1 MPADTTYRKIADCS
15 HQSTVTV
22 VTGGMGRVICE
33 ACGDVTIKSESMI
46 SGDLDRSKFSRD
58 ADSTEGHHRS
68 EAILGLGVLAAS
80 AFYRPFVFWSDN
92 AWDLSSPIKPLV
104 YGLVVFLLGLGA
116 YAMVGRRVG
125 RPLSTAVAVGLVLLV
140 LVHWN
145 RLRLIHPVLWIGIA
159 AASGMGLN
167 RLNYK
172 INRAVAVMAIAVL
185 GLSPIIQLVTS
196 HVRASESYPIVKLA
210 PRTPVEATGL
220 VEDVLLVV
228 VDSYPALAIADR
240 RFEHDASALRSTLTD
255 QGYEVAQLAWAQHT
269 FTGLA
274 IPSILELKPVVDAGP
289 TDFWGNRL
297 STYELLRGNNLVAF
311 SLRSAGYEYFHIESG
326 WDASACGNVDVCLRA
341 PWLDEITW
349 NLLVPSVLGG
359 WLVSTYGSFSVP
371 ATLAAT
377 ESLLDLEDR
386 FDNGRQDYVFA
397 HLLLPHAPFVVNS
410 ECEVID
416 QEPQDFES
424 ESGSG
429 IESGVYRSQLLCVDG
444 LIQSISGIA
453 GTRTAVMITADHGS
467 ASGGQVG
474 SPPET
479 WTDADIAE
487 RFGILLAYRLPG
499 ECPSP
504 EAATNIAVMRAIM
517 VCAVD
522 MELPENNGRYLIG
535 AVDPEWVDSD
545 RMDAIQESLG
555 E

>member
-1 MPADTTYRKIADCS
+1 M
-15 HQSTVTV
+15 TV
-22 VTGGMGRVICE
+22 VTGGMERVICE
-33 ACGDVTIKSESMI
+33 DCGDVTIRFESTS
-46 SGDLDRSKFSRD
+46 SGDLARSKFSRV
-58 ADSTEGHHRS
+58 ADSMEGRRRS
-68 EAILGLGVLAAS
+68 EAVLGLGVLAAS
-80 AFYRPFVFWSDN
+80 AFYRPLVFWSDN

-116 YAMVGRRVG
+116 YSLLARWVGRSVG
-125 RPLSTAVAVGLVLLV
+125 TALAVGLVLLV

-145 RLRLIHPVLWIGIA
+145 LLRLIHPVLWMGVA
-159 AASGMGLN
+159 AAAGMGVN
-167 RLNYK
+167 RLDYK
-172 INRAVAVMAIAVL
+172 INRAVAVLAIVVL

-196 HVRASESYPIVKLA
+196 HIRASESYPIVELA

-220 VEDVLLVV
+220 VEDVLLIV

-240 RFEHDASALRSTLTD
+240 RFEHDAGALRSTLSD
-255 QGYEVAQLAWAQHT
+255 QGYEVAQVAWAQHT
-269 FTGLA
+269 YTGLA

-297 STYELLRGNNLVAF
+297 STYQLLRGDNLVAF
-311 SLRSAGYEYFHIESG
+311 SLRSAGYEYFHVESG
-326 WDASACGNVDVCLRA
+326 WDASACGSVDVCLRA

-349 NLLVPSVLGG
+349 NLLAPSVLGR
-359 WLVSTYGSFSVP
+359 WLASTYGSFSVSS
-371 ATLAAT
+371 TLAAT

-410 ECEVID
+410 ECEVIA
-416 QEPQDFES
+416 QQPQDFES

-429 IESGVYRSQLLCVDG
+429 LESGVYRSQLLCVDG
-444 LIQSISGIA
+444 LIQGISGIA
-453 GTRTAVMITADHGS
+453 GTRTAVMITGDHGTS
-467 ASGGQVG
+467 SGGQVG
-474 SPPET
+474 SPPEA

-499 ECPSP
+499 GCPSP
-504 EAATNIAVMRAIM
+504 EEATNIAVMRAIM

-535 AVDPEWVDSD
+535 AADPEWVDSD
-545 RMDAIQESLG
+545 RMAAIQESLG
-555 E
+555 Q